1 MRVMI
6 GLTLLTAA
14 LAQDD
19 ITWRT
24 DLEAARKEAA
34 RTGLPM
40 LVVFR

>member
-1 MRVMI
+1 MRVLI

-14 LAQDD
+14 VARDD

-24 DLEAARKEAA
+24 DLEAARKEAK
-34 RTGLPM
+34 RTGAPM